1 MFSPEDAHNFLA
13 LLLRT
18 QDFLR
23 HYCVSYSRGVWYI
36 MQNPPYFPPP
46 RPGIPPQNLMMPMD
60 YNVRTTQGTVVPQ
73 QRWAPADEIDVRR
86 YVAGAVLQLPIYF
99 VKRDGGVGFW
109 LPDILQGRDHDLY
122 HGDREAPLGG
132 RATTHL
138 RINVSSHTCPGCK
151 DSQPDSSTPIPQQ
164 WPGCGYWK
172 RQIPTR
178 DETHTRN
185 PITRARFMK
194 HVATTVD
201 KFFDVSSSL
210 LPLSPPLIRSSSPPP
225 LAMYEGG
232 L

>member
-1 MFSPEDAHNFLA
+1 MFSPEDAHNFFA

-18 QDFLR
+18 QGFLR
-23 HYCVSYSRGVWYI
+23 DYRMSYSQGVWYI
-36 MQNPPYFPPP
+36 MQNPPFFQPPP
-46 RPGIPPQNLMMPMD
+46 PGVPPQNLMLPLD
-60 YNVRTTQGTVVPQ
+60 HNVCITQGTVVPQ
-73 QRWAPADEIDVRR
+73 RRWTPADEIDVRR
-86 YVAGAVLQLPIYF
+86 YVENATLQLPIYF
-99 VKRDGGVGFW
+99 VNRNGGVGFW

-122 HGDREAPLGG
+122 LGDTEAPLGG

-138 RINVSSHTCPGCK
+138 RLNVSSYTRCPGCQ
-151 DSQPDSSTPIPQQ
+151 DSQPDFSTATPSQ

-194 HVATTVD
+194 HVATSVD

-210 LPLSPPLIRSSSPPP
+210 LPLSPSLIQSSPPP